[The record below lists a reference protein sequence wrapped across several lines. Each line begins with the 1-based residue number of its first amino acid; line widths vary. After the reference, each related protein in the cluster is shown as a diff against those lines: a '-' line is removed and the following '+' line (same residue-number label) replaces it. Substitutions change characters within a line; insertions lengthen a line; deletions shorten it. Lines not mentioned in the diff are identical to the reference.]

1 MEIVWQTN
9 TLMNIALILAITGI
23 LAYAAKRILANF
35 KKLSPSSLWLK
46 SIGDSLYVHSNW
58 VIWTFG
64 GLFALDQ
71 IVNIEGCPVPNDL
84 FTTAKHLAMVVIVT
98 WMLII
103 WKSKVEKAFIA
114 RVSTKESSV
123 SDREL
128 ISVIGKLTTIL
139 LLIVSGF
146 MVLDILDVPLQALL
160 AFGGIGSLAVTWA
173 AKDVI
178 ANFFGGAMIF
188 INRPFVV
195 GDWINS
201 PNKNFEGVV
210 EEIGWYM
217 TRIRKFERVPT
228 FIPNAVVTDAIIENP
243 GRMYNRRIKKTIGV
257 RYEDV
262 KLIPEIVSKIEKML
276 KTHPEIDQ
284 NQFLFVHFVEFGPY
298 SLDINIYTFTKT
310 TKWAKFRTIQQDV
323 LLKVANIIEECGAEI
338 AFPTNTVHLHPAE
351 QGSSS

>member
-1 MEIVWQTN
+1 MEVIWQTN
-9 TLMNIALILAITGI
+9 TLMNIAIILTVTAII
-23 LAYAAKRILANF
+23 AYAARRVLANF
-35 KKLSPSSLWLK
+35 KGLSRSSLWLK
-46 SIGDSLYVHSNW
+46 SLGDSLYVHSNW

-71 IVNIEGCPVPNDL
+71 IVHIDGCPVPTDL
-84 FTTAKHLAMVVIVT
+84 FTIAMHLAMVVIIT

-103 WKSKVEKAFIA
+103 WKSKVEKAFLA
-114 RVSTKESSV
+114 KATSKDSSA

-139 LLIVSGF
+139 LLIITGF
-146 MVLDILDVPLQALL
+146 MILDILDVPLQALL

-195 GDWINS
+195 GDWIRS

-217 TRIRKFERVPT
+217 TRIRLFERIPT
-228 FIPNAVVTDAIIENP
+228 FIPNAVITDAIIENP
-243 GRMYNRRIKKTIGV
+243 GRMYNRRIKKTVGV
-257 RYEDV
+257 RYDDIHCV
-262 KLIPEIVSKIEKML
+262 PEIVSKIEKML

-284 NQFLFVHFVEFGPY
+284 NQFLFVHFIEFGPY

-310 TKWAKFRTIQQDV
+310 TKWAKFRSIQQDV
-323 LLKVANIIEECGAEI
+323 LLKIAEIIEGCGAEI
-338 AFPTNTVHLHPAE
+338 AFPTNTVHLHGSEKKAE
-351 QGSSS
+351 